1 MSKNVQ
7 LFFPYDNYKV
17 EEEDLPIFELFP
29 NMFESECFEIDNKAE
44 FDDINNFID

>member
-17 EEEDLPIFELFP
+17 EKENLPYIIKMLFKT
-29 NMFESECFEIDNKAE
+29 S
-44 FDDINNFID
+44 NNFIN